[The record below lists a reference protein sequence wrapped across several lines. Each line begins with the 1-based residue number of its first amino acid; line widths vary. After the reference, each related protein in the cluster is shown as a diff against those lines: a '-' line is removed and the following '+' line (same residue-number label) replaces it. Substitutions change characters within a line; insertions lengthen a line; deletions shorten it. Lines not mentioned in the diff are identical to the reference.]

1 MRVLRFYVAEQEDG
15 LDETLVVEVENVVA
29 GEAGGTG
36 RIDELP
42 LGERVRA
49 QPTIVF
55 VRNDPP
61 GLRRWKPWRCSKIS
75 EMPWRV
81 CCGFAN
87 TIFSERL
94 ASSNW
99 RRFASGIANQAAR

>member
-61 GLRRWKPWRCSKIS
+61 GLCRRKPWRCSTLS
-75 EMPWRV
+75 D
-81 CCGFAN
+81 FAN
-87 TIFSERL
+87 TIFSERV
-94 ASSNW
+94 SPSIF
-99 RRFASGIANQAAR
+99 RRSASGIADQAAK